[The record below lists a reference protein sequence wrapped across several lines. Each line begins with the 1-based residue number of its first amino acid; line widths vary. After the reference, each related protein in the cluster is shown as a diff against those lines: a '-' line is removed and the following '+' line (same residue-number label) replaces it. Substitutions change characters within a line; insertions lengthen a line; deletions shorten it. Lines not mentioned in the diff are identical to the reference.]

1 MDDQHIIKLY
11 FDRDEQAVAQTQDK
25 YGKYC
30 HTVAMNVLGNREDAE
45 ECVND
50 MYLRAWNAI
59 PPEKPKHLGAYL
71 ASITRNLAINR
82 YHERRSA
89 GRGAGETAVAIDE
102 LAECLADNAGGT
114 TLADDVTL
122 RDALNAFLRT
132 LPEPTRGIFM
142 RRYWFVCPVADIAR
156 EYDMKESRVKM
167 ILLRTRNRLRDHLTQ
182 EGIQV

>member
-11 FDRDEQAVAQTQDK
+11 FDRDEQAVAQTQAQ

-50 MYLRAWNAI
+50 AYLHAWNAI
-59 PPEKPKHLGAYL
+59 PPEHPKQLGAYL

-82 YHERRSA
+82 YHANRRDK
-89 GRGAGETAVAIDE
+89 RGAGETAVALDE
-102 LAECLADNAGGT
+102 LAECLADSADGAT
-114 TLADDVTL
+114 FADDVTL
-122 RDALNAFLRT
+122 RDALNRFLRA

-156 EYDMKESRVKM
+156 EYGMTESRVKM
-167 ILLRTRNRLRDHLTQ
+167 ILHRTRNRLRDHLTQ

>member
-1 MDDQHIIKLY
+1 MDDQQIIKRY
-11 FDRDEQAVAQTQDK
+11 FDRDEQALADTQNK

-30 HTVAMNVLGNREDAE
+30 HTVAMNVLGNPEDAE

-50 MYLRAWNAI
+50 TYLRAWNAI

-82 YHERRSA
+82 YHERHAA
-89 GRGAGETAVAIDE
+89 GRGSGETAVALDE
-102 LAECLADNAGGT
+102 LGECLADSHDGR

-122 RDALNAFLRT
+122 RDALNRFLRA

-142 RRYWFVCPVADIAR
+142 RRYWFVCPIADIAR
-156 EYDMKESRVKM
+156 EYSMGESRVKM
-167 ILLRTRNRLRDHLTQ
+167 ILHRTRNRLRDHLKQ